1 MKTITFSGID
11 GSGKST
17 VAQEL
22 VRKLEADGRLIYRL
36 HAVEF
41 SVAQKLTEFL
51 RKLRGKSNQNDNSN
65 PDKSAKAVTTATAL
79 QLFLRKVALA
89 IDLWRYYSLYEK
101 LQKQGYDYII
111 SDRYFFDMV
120 VNIRYLSGH
129 NLIHQ
134 WESFV
139 PTPDC
144 AFLMDID
151 PAIVKTRERAPEQS
165 IEYLTDKNQ
174 FLHDRTD
181 VWKLHPLDASKSPQE
196 VFSDA
201 WTELQKR
208 NLV

>member
-22 VRKLEADGRLIYRL
+22 VRKLEADGRRIYRL

-41 SVAQKLTEFL
+41 SVAQKLTGFL
-51 RKLRGKSNQNDNSN
+51 RKLRGKSNQN
-65 PDKSAKAVTTATAL
+65 KSTPNKPTKAVTTATPL

-101 LQKQGYDYII
+101 LQKQGYDYIV

-120 VNIRYLSGH
+120 VNIRYLSGY

-139 PTPDC
+139 PAPDC
-144 AFLMDID
+144 AFLMNID

-181 VWKLHPLDASKSPQE
+181 VWKLHLLDASKSPQE
-196 VFSDA
+196 VFAEA

-208 NLV
+208 NLI